1 MPYFATYRR
10 SRFVACLSICAL
22 FSASDFAGAA
32 EPTPVAVVKHDGP
45 VDFQKEVLPILKKN
59 CTACHNASKK
69 EGSLVLEGPA
79 SILKGGDSGPAAEK
93 GKGAESLLVT
103 RAAAADDEQMPP
115 ADNKVGAKRLTSQE
129 LGLLKLWV
137 DQGATGGAAAAAAI
151 EWQPLPTGVQPIF
164 TVALSPDGQYAA
176 CGRANQIFIYHLP
189 TGRMLGRLTDPS
201 LLKSGLYTK
210 PGVADLDLIQSLAFS
225 PDGRTLASGGF
236 RTIKLWQRADAA
248 PQPFFGGKLAAAPQT
263 LVVSA
268 DGRLAAAALGNDVQL
283 WSNAENKAGPKL
295 AGHKGAVRAAAFTA
309 DGARIVTASAD
320 KSVRVWNT
328 ADGKQLAQADAPV
341 ELTAAAIVGDG
352 SQIAVGG
359 ADNKLRL
366 FGFKAGDAKLAAVRE
381 WAAPGKRV
389 TALAVVPN
397 APTQVASGDEAGN
410 VVVWNTADGKQVRAM
425 QRTGGELTALAVR
438 ADGQR
443 IAGVGP
449 DKALR
454 IWNVADGKQLA
465 EQKGDV
471 RKAREVAAIERSLGL
486 AKGEVTFEKAAVAEA
501 EKVAKAEAD
510 GVKKA
515 EEAKTAAD
523 KALKEK
529 SEAAAKAVAD
539 KQKADAE
546 VATVT
551 AAKTKADEA
560 KAAADKAVTDAVAAE
575 AAPAKALADAKAA
588 AAKDAKNKALADA
601 KTAAEKAAADAVAK
615 TKKLREAATAANQ
628 AAIAA
633 GQKVA
638 PATANAQKLAKP
650 TEDAE
655 KAKKEAESAAQSAV
669 RAIASAQAA
678 AKKSADAV
686 PVAQGRLKA
695 AETAQKDLEGR
706 LAAAQKQAT
715 DSQAVLRAV
724 AFSADGLTVAVGG
737 DDKLVQT
744 YSGENGAPIETFAG
758 QTGTVTAVAF
768 AGGRLVAVS
777 ADGAVSARPL
787 DVDWTL
793 VRTIGN
799 PASQTLVDRVTSLD
813 FSPDGKLLASG
824 GGEPSRSG
832 ELKLWNPADGALVR
846 EVPDAHSD
854 VVLGVRFSPDGKLI
868 ASCGADKFLKTFQ
881 TADGKF
887 VRGYE
892 GHTHHV
898 LAAAW
903 SADGRMLASAG
914 ADSVMKLWDVATG
927 EQKRT
932 VTGFTKEVT
941 SLAFAGTGTGLV
953 ATSGDKSVRLVN
965 GDNGSTSKTY
975 PGATDFVYG
984 CAVSLD
990 GKTIVAGGHDG
1001 VLRVWNADTAAETRN
1016 FPAPA
1021 DATNPQASK

>member
-1 MPYFATYRR
+1 MSYVATYRR
-10 SRFVACLSICAL
+10 LCLVACLSACAIL
-22 FSASDFAGAA
+22 AMGDAARAA
-32 EPTPVAVVKHDGP
+32 EPTPVAEVKHDGP

-129 LGLLKLWV
+129 LGLLKLWI
-137 DQGATGGAAAAAAI
+137 DQGATGDAALAAAI
-151 EWQPLPTGVQPIF
+151 EWQPLPAGVQPIF
-164 TVALSPDGQYAA
+164 TVALSPDGQFAA

-189 TGRMLGRLTDPS
+189 TGRLLGRLTDPS

-236 RTIKLWQRADAA
+236 RTIKLWKRADAA
-248 PQPFFGGKLAAAPQT
+248 PHPFFGGKLVGAPQA
-263 LVVSA
+263 LAISA
-268 DGRLAAAALGNDVQL
+268 DGRLAAAAVGNDVQL
-283 WSNAENKAGPKL
+283 WNNVENKPGAKL
-295 AGHKGAVRAAAFTA
+295 AGHKGAVRAVAFAA
-309 DGARIVTASAD
+309 DGARLTSVSAD
-320 KSVRVWNT
+320 KTVRVWST

-341 ELTAAAIVGDG
+341 ELAALAVVGDG
-352 SQIAVGG
+352 SQLVAGG

-366 FGFKAGDAKLAAVRE
+366 FSFKVGDAKLAAVRD
-381 WAAPGKRV
+381 WAAPGKRI
-389 TALAVVPN
+389 TAIAGVPSAPAEVV
-397 APTQVASGDEAGN
+397 SGDEQGN
-410 VVVWNTADGKQVRAM
+410 IVVWNTADGKQLRAM
-425 QRTGGELTALAVR
+425 QRTGGEVTALAVR

-443 IAGVGP
+443 IAAVGP
-449 DKALR
+449 DKSLR
-454 IWNVADGKQLA
+454 IWNTADGKQLA
-465 EQKGDV
+465 EQKGDI
-471 RKAREVAAIERSLGL
+471 RKARDVAAIERTLGL
-486 AKGEVTFEKAAVAEA
+486 AKSDVTFEKAAVAEA
-501 EKVAKAEAD
+501 EKTAKAEAD

-523 KALKEK
+523 KTLKEK
-529 SEAAAKAVAD
+529 TDAATKAVAE

-546 VATVT
+546 VGTVT

-560 KAAADKAVTDAVAAE
+560 KAAADKAVADAVAAE
-575 AAPAKALADAKAA
+575 AAPTKALADAKAA

-601 KTAAEKAAADAVAK
+601 KTAAEKAVADAAAK
-615 TKKLREAATAANQ
+615 TKKLREAATIANQ
-628 AAIAA
+628 AATAA
-633 GQKVA
+633 AQKVG
-638 PATANAQKLAKP
+638 PATAAVQKLAKP

-655 KAKKEAESAAQSAV
+655 KAQKEAASAAQSAV
-669 RAIASAQAA
+669 RAITSAQAA
-678 AKKSADAV
+678 AKKSAAAV
-686 PVAQGRLKA
+686 PIAQSRLKA

-706 LAAAQKQAT
+706 LAAVQKQAG
-715 DSQAVLRAV
+715 DAQAVLRAV
-724 AFSADGLTVAVGG
+724 AFSTDGLTIAVGG

-744 YSGENGAPIETFAG
+744 YSSDNGAPIETYAG
-758 QTGTVTAVAF
+758 QSGAIAAVAF
-768 AGGRLVAVS
+768 SGGKLVAAS
-777 ADGAVSARPL
+777 ADGAVTARPL
-787 DVDWTL
+787 DVEWTL
-793 VRTIGN
+793 QRTIGD

-832 ELKLWNPADGALVR
+832 ELKIWNPADGTLVR

-903 SADGRMLASAG
+903 SADGRILASAG
-914 ADSVMKLWDVATG
+914 ADSVLKLWDVATG

-941 SLAFAGTGTGLV
+941 SLAFAGTGTNVV
-953 ATSGDKSVRLVN
+953 ATSGDKSVRLVS
-965 GDNGSTSKTY
+965 GDNGSTTKTY

-984 CAVSLD
+984 CAVSTD

-1001 VLRVWNADTAAETRN
+1001 VLRIWNADTAAETRN
-1016 FPAPA
+1016 FPTPA
-1021 DATNPQASK
+1021 DATNPQAGK

>member
-1 MPYFATYRR
+1 MPYFAITRR
-10 SRFVACLSICAL
+10 SRFVACLSVCAL
-22 FSASDFAGAA
+22 FSVSDVSGAA
-32 EPTPVAVVKHDGP
+32 DPTPIAEVKHDGP

-93 GKGAESLLVT
+93 GKGAASLLVT

-129 LGLLKLWV
+129 LGLLKLWI
-137 DQGATGGAAAAAAI
+137 DQGATGGAALAATI
-151 EWQPLPTGVQPIF
+151 EWQPLPAGVQPIF
-164 TVALSPDGQYAA
+164 TVALSPDGQFAA

-248 PQPFFGGKLAAAPQT
+248 PQPFFGGKLAAAPQA
-263 LVVSA
+263 LVASA

-283 WSNAENKAGPKL
+283 WNNAENKAGPKL
-295 AGHKGAVRAAAFTA
+295 AGHKGAVRAVAFTT
-309 DGARIVTASAD
+309 DGSRVATASAD

-341 ELTAAAIVGDG
+341 EPSTLAIVGDG
-352 SQIAVGG
+352 TQLVVGG
-359 ADNKLRL
+359 ADNKVRL
-366 FGFKAGDAKLAAVRE
+366 LGFKAGDAKLAAIRE

-397 APTQVASGDEAGN
+397 APAQVASGDEAGN
-410 VVVWNTADGKQVRAM
+410 VVIWNTVDGKQVRAL
-425 QRTGGELTALAVR
+425 QRTGGEVTALAVR

-443 IAGVGP
+443 VAAVGP

-454 IWNVADGKQLA
+454 IWNAADGKQLA
-465 EQKGDV
+465 EQKGDI
-471 RKAREVAAIERSLGL
+471 RRAREAAALDRSLGL

-515 EEAKTAAD
+515 EESKTAAD
-523 KALKEK
+523 KTLKEK
-529 SEAAAKAVAD
+529 TDAAAKAVAD

-546 VATVT
+546 VVTAT

-601 KTAAEKAAADAVAK
+601 KTAAEKAVADAAAK
-615 TKKLREAATAANQ
+615 TKALRAAAVTANQ

-633 GQKVA
+633 TQKVG
-638 PATANAQKLAKP
+638 PATAAVQKLVKP
-650 TEDAE
+650 AEDAE

-678 AKKSADAV
+678 AKKSAAAV
-686 PVAQGRLKA
+686 PVAQARLKA

-715 DSQAVLRAV
+715 DSQAVLRTV
-724 AFSADGLTVAVGG
+724 AFSADGLTIAVGG

-744 YSGENGAPIETFAG
+744 YSGDNGAPIETFG
-758 QTGTVTAVAF
+758 QSGAVAAVAF
-768 AGGRLVAVS
+768 AGGRLVSAS

-787 DVDWTL
+787 DVEWKL
-793 VRTIGN
+793 VRTIGD

-832 ELKLWNPADGALVR
+832 ELKLWSPADGALVR

-965 GDNGSTSKTY
+965 GDNGSTTKTY

-1016 FPAPA
+1016 FPAPP
-1021 DATNPQASK
+1021 DAANPQASK

>member
-1 MPYFATYRR
+1 MPNFTTVRR
-10 SRFVACLSICAL
+10 SSFIACLSICAL
-22 FSASDFAGAA
+22 FSAIDAA
-32 EPTPVAVVKHDGP
+32 DAADPTPVAEVKHDGP

-137 DQGATGGAAAAAAI
+137 DQGATGGAALAATI
-151 EWQPLPTGVQPIF
+151 EWQPLPAGVQPIF
-164 TVALSPDGQYAA
+164 TVALSSDGQFAA

-189 TGRMLGRLTDPS
+189 TGRMLGKLTDPA

-225 PDGRTLASGGF
+225 PDGRMLASGGF
-236 RTIKLWQRADAA
+236 RTIKLWQRAEAA
-248 PQPFFGGKLAAAPQT
+248 PQPFFGGKLAAAPQA
-263 LVVSA
+263 LVVSS
-268 DGRLAAAALGNDVQL
+268 DGRFSAAAIGNDVQL
-283 WSNAENKAGPKL
+283 WNNVENKAGPKL
-295 AGHKGAVRAAAFTA
+295 AGHKGAVRAVAFTA
-309 DGARIVTASAD
+309 DGSRIASAAAD
-320 KSVRVWNT
+320 KSVRVWST

-341 ELTAAAIVGDG
+341 ELAALAIVGDG
-352 SQIAVGG
+352 SQIVVGG
-359 ADNKLRL
+359 ADSKLRL
-366 FGFKAGDAKLAAVRE
+366 LSFKAGDAKLAAVRE

-389 TALAVVPN
+389 TALAAVPS
-397 APTQVASGDEAGN
+397 APAEIASGDELGN
-410 VVVWNTADGKQVRAM
+410 VVVWNTTDGKQLRAM
-425 QRTGGELTALAVR
+425 QRIGAEITALAVR
-438 ADGQR
+438 PDGQR
-443 IAGVGP
+443 IAAVGP

-454 IWNVADGKQLA
+454 VWNAADAKPIA
-465 EQKGDV
+465 EQKGDI
-471 RKAREVAAIERSLGL
+471 RKTREVAALDRSLGL

-523 KALKEK
+523 KTLKEK
-529 SEAAAKAVAD
+529 TDAATKAIAD

-546 VATVT
+546 VVTVT

-588 AAKDAKNKALADA
+588 AAKDAKNKALVDA
-601 KTAAEKAAADAVAK
+601 KTAAEKAVADAAAK
-615 TKKLREAATAANQ
+615 TKALRAAAVTANQ
-628 AAIAA
+628 AAITAT
-633 GQKVA
+633 QKVG
-638 PATANAQKLAKP
+638 PATAAVQKLVKP

-686 PVAQGRLKA
+686 PVAQARLKA
-695 AETAQKDLEGR
+695 AEAAQKDLEGR
-706 LAAAQKQAT
+706 LATVQKQAT
-715 DSQAVLRAV
+715 DSQAVLRTV
-724 AFSADGLTVAVGG
+724 AFSADGLTIAVGG

-744 YSGENGAPIETFAG
+744 YSGDNGAPIETFAG
-758 QTGTVTAVAF
+758 QTGAVAAVAF
-768 AGGRLVAVS
+768 SGGRLVSAS

-787 DVDWTL
+787 DVEWKL
-793 VRTIGN
+793 VRTIGD

-832 ELKLWNPADGALVR
+832 ELKLWNPADGTLVR

-914 ADSVMKLWDVATG
+914 ADSVLKLWDVATG

-941 SLAFAGTGTGLV
+941 SLAFAGTGTGVV
-953 ATSGDKSVRLVN
+953 ATSGDKTVRLVN
-965 GDNGSTSKTY
+965 GDNGSTTKTY

-990 GKTIVAGGHDG
+990 GKTIIAGGHDG
-1001 VLRVWNADTAAETRN
+1001 VLRVWNADSAAEIRN
-1016 FPAPA
+1016 FPTPP
-1021 DATNPQASK
+1021 DAANPQASK